1 LTDKIG
7 RVYQARCYN
16 APPERINGARPQLM
30 QEFLRKLGC
39 KVGDKISLPER
50 LVATKA
56 GIVNYGRNNFAYA
69 EGIGYF
75 IYARPL

>member
-1 LTDKIG
+1 
-7 RVYQARCYN
+7 
-16 APPERINGARPQLM
+16 M